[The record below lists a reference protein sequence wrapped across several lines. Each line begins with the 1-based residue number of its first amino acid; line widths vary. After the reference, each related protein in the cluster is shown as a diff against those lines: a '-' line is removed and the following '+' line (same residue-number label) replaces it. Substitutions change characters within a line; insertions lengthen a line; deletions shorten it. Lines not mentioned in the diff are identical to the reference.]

1 MVFSSLLTSLLST
14 LSFGILLY
22 EICSSEEDDGRSVKT
37 TVCTTVTCVRFLGRV
52 GTVCNVRTAPHCCT
66 YPQTEKR

>member
-22 EICSSEEDDGRSVKT
+22 EICSSEEDDGRSVKDNYSMYYCYL
-37 TVCTTVTCVRFLGRV
+37 CTFF
-52 GTVCNVRTAPHCCT
+52 RTRR
-66 YPQTEKR
+66 YGV